1 MRSELEK
8 YLNPPSTVWRH
19 IVKREYYTAH
29 HARHLSGLTLTL
41 DCGHTPRYKASQAP
55 KRDKVRCKECESLK
69 KHKKGTIWTTRQV
82 QEVWDEV
89 MGMPKLVPWKEE
101 EKS

>member
-1 MRSELEK
+1 MNATEAYFS
-8 YLNPPSTVWRH
+8 PSPLVWRK

-41 DCGHTPRYKASQAP
+41 NCGHTPRYKASQAP
-55 KRDKVRCKECESLK
+55 KRSKVRCKECESLK
-69 KHKKGTIWTTRQV
+69 KHKLGTIWTTRMV

-101 EKS
+101 A